1 MYTHFFPS
9 LSALSAPHDAMLTPW
24 FVNRDFTSTQILDD
38 FCDALE
44 PSLQTQ
50 LTESGLF
57 MGTSLYVFSFITWG
71 YCKRLMRCTLV
82 GGSWCILSARELW
95 CL

>member
-1 MYTHFFPS
+1 MYTHFFPLPPPS
-9 LSALSAPHDAMLTPW
+9 LFGFSRRDAHPW

-57 MGTSLYVFSFITWG
+57 MGTSLYVFSFITRG
-71 YCKRLMRCTLV
+71 T
-82 GGSWCILSARELW
+82 ARG
-95 CL
+95 